1 MLAEIAPSTIVIVM
15 VGAIIISCLLCRIFL
30 RLVNIPPI
38 IGYIAIGIFINWL
51 NSHYQFYISEVAH
64 PIEFLA
70 EIGIITLL
78 FKVGLDC
85 NLKDLWEQLPRASWI
100 WFWNVI
106 VSGALG
112 FVTSFYLLEISLVP
126 SLFIATALTATS
138 IGVSV
143 SLWKDTGLLNTQ
155 KGQLVLDV
163 AELDDISSV
172 ALLALL
178 LVVLPAIYLSDQSVS
193 ILLVS
198 KSIGLFLFSF
208 GLFVIFCAVFSVKI
222 EPHISK
228 FIAKHRKDHEP
239 MLMII
244 SLGIIIAALA
254 EVLGLSLGIGAF
266 FAGLAFSRDPEATKS
281 HLCFVPI
288 YEFFA
293 PFFFVGIGLLI
304 DVSIIFDSLYVG
316 LILLVVAIL
325 GKVLGAG
332 GPIIRQS
339 GLTGA
344 LIVGISMVPRAEIA
358 MIVMQKGLELGDWA
372 VSKEVFSAMTLVV
385 IGTTL
390 ITSLLLP
397 LLLKNQRGA
406 EL

>member
-1 MLAEIAPSTIVIVM
+1 MLADIAPSTIVIVM

-51 NSHYQFYISEVAH
+51 NSHYQFYTSEVAH

-106 VSGALG
+106 VSGTLG

-143 SLWKDTGLLNTQ
+143 ALWKDSGLLNTH
-155 KGQLVLDV
+155 KGQMVLDV

-178 LVVLPAIYLSDQSVS
+178 LVVLPAIYLSDQSIS
-193 ILLVS
+193 ISLVS
-198 KSIGLFLFSF
+198 KSIGQFLFSF
-208 GLFVIFCAVFSVKI
+208 GLFVTFCAVFSVKI
-222 EPHISK
+222 EPHISN

-281 HLCFVPI
+281 HLCFTPI

-304 DVSIIFDSLYVG
+304 DASIIFDSLNIG
-316 LILLVVAIL
+316 LVLLAVAIL
-325 GKVLGAG
+325 GKVIGAG
-332 GPIIRQS
+332 GPIVRQS
-339 GLTGA
+339 GLAGA
-344 LIVGISMVPRAEIA
+344 IIVGVSMVPRAEIA

-390 ITSLLLP
+390 ITSLSLP
-397 LLLKNQRGA
+397 LLLKITWRQ
-406 EL
+406 